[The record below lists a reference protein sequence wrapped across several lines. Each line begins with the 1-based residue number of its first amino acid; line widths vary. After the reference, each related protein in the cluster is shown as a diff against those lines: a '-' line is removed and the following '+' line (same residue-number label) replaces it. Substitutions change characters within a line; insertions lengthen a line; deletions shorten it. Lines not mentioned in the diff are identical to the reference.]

1 MCAPAPASASAVARP
16 MPRDAPV
23 TSATFSASGFDMAIF
38 KSDHRFSAIEPE
50 E

>member
-1 MCAPAPASASAVARP
+1 

-23 TSATFSASGFDMAIF
+23 TSAIFSASGFDMAITEH
-38 KSDHRFSAIEPE
+38 DYHLGGANRE

>member
-1 MCAPAPASASAVARP
+1 

-23 TSATFSASGFDMAIF
+23 TSAILSASGFDMAIT
-38 KSDHRFSAIEPE
+38 KSDHHYVKPNNE